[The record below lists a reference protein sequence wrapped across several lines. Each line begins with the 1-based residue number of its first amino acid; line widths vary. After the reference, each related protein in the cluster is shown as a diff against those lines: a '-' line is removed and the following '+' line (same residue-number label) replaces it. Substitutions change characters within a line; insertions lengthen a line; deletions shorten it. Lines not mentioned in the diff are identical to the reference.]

1 MGLADESDAESLV
14 GSASDSSAGSEHSTV
29 APAPAPATKGGG
41 RGRGKGRGHGVP
53 APAAAAAPAKGRGR
67 GRGGVAVAAKQ
78 SKYTWVNLE
87 DHTFTP
93 RTAFSGLDK
102 PSLGEE
108 YDHLKSASPPE
119 EWFKMRDAPDQE
131 YHDRANNSE
140 RYRSIRHAKGL
151 DGKTKDA
158 GATRSATARPRRSRT
173 RTCATSTLTC
183 SSRAS
188 TPPSAC
194 GVGKA
199 CGVWKAG
206 EVRLCH
212 DLHIYSGTTMLSI
225 VKSHSKSFVYIKIA
239 NSPANSRTQ

>member
-1 MGLADESDAESLV
+1 VGLADESDAESLV

-93 RTAFSGLDK
+93 RTAFSGPDK

-108 YDHLKSASPPE
+108 YDLLKSASPPE

-151 DGKTKDA
+151 DGNTKD
-158 GATRSATARPRRSRT
+158 GRNKK
-173 RTCATSTLTC
+173 CY
-183 SSRAS
+183 
-188 TPPSAC
+188 
-194 GVGKA
+194 GKA
-199 CGVWKAG
+199 AEITYADMRYLDAYVLLSGLDPAISTWCGKGVWSVEGWRGAPVPRYTAVPK
-206 EVRLCH
+206 V
-212 DLHIYSGTTMLSI
+212 LSI
-225 VKSHSKSFVYIKIA
+225 VKSHIKSFMYIKIA
-239 NSPANSRTQ
+239 YSPANSRTQ

>member
-1 MGLADESDAESLV
+1 MGLANESDAESLV

-41 RGRGKGRGHGVP
+41 RGRGKGRGHGDP

-93 RTAFSGLDK
+93 RTAFSWPDK

-131 YHDRANNSE
+131 YHMTVPTTRRATALCGMQRPSTA
-140 RYRSIRHAKGL
+140 RPRTGT
-151 DGKTKDA
+151 TK
-158 GATRSATARPRRSRT
+158 SATARPRRSHT
-173 RTCATSTLTC
+173 RTCATSTRTC
-183 SSRAS
+183 SSQAS
-188 TPPSAC
+188 TPPSAVKC
-194 GVGKA
+194 CMAVVASRVLTVGI
-199 CGVWKAG
+199 C
-206 EVRLCH
+206 
-212 DLHIYSGTTMLSI
+212 
-225 VKSHSKSFVYIKIA
+225 SHTKYLA
-239 NSPANSRTQ
+239 RT

>member
-93 RTAFSGLDK
+93 RTAFSGPDK

-131 YHDRANNSE
+131 YQPCQQ
-140 RYRSIRHAKGL
+140 L
-151 DGKTKDA
+151 GKV
-158 GATRSATARPRRSRT
+158 SLNTACEGP
-173 RTCATSTLTC
+173 
-183 SSRAS
+183 
-188 TPPSAC
+188 
-194 GVGKA
+194 
-199 CGVWKAG
+199 
-206 EVRLCH
+206 
-212 DLHIYSGTTMLSI
+212 
-225 VKSHSKSFVYIKIA
+225 
-239 NSPANSRTQ
+239 

>member
-1 MGLADESDAESLV
+1 MGLANESDAESLV

-67 GRGGVAVAAKQ
+67 GRGGVTVAAKQ

-93 RTAFSGLDK
+93 RTAFSGPDK

-140 RYRSIRHAKGL
+140 SYRSIRHAKGL
-151 DGKTKDA
+151 DGKTKDEQA
-158 GATRSATARPRRSRT
+158 QHELTSGLLEPLAWPLWLMPVTGRKGKMSASQTTHGKAYG
-173 RTCATSTLTC
+173 L
-183 SSRAS
+183 
-188 TPPSAC
+188 
-194 GVGKA
+194 GKA
-199 CGVWKAG
+199 CGEWKAPW

-212 DLHIYSGTTMLSI
+212 DLPYTAVLQVLSI
-225 VKSHSKSFVYIKIA
+225 VKSHSTASMYIKIKI
-239 NSPANSRTQ
+239 